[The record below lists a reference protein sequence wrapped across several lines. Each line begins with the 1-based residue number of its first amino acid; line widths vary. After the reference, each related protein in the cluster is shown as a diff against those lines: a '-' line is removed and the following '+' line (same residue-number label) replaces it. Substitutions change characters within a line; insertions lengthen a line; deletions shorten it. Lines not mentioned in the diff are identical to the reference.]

1 VTRNTGW
8 FTGTDPG
15 TGGRNPIRIRV
26 TDHMPSTHRPG
37 VAPGSLLR
45 RKSIDATLAAREREG
60 ERLRREL
67 TGRDL
72 AVIGIGV
79 IIGAGIFVVTGAAAA
94 TEAGPGVTLSFALAA
109 LGCGLAALCYAELA
123 SMVPAA
129 GSAYTFAYASFG
141 QVVAFMIGWDL
152 ALELTIGA
160 AAVTI
165 GWAGYLNATLDQVFG
180 VTLPESITT
189 PPGEGGVANLVG
201 LVVLALLAVPLLRGV
216 RMSAR
221 ATTILVGITLAVLA
235 LVVVVGAT
243 EFDPDNWSPYLPFG
257 WDGVLAGASLV
268 FFAFIGF
275 DIVATMAEETRDPA
289 RDIKVGILGSL
300 ALVTVLYIV
309 VAGVVTGMA
318 PYRQLGSEAPLADA
332 FERLDLTWAAALVYT
347 GALVALTKTV
357 LVDLLGQ
364 SRVSFAMARDRL
376 LPPALAATHPR
387 FGTPHRI
394 SLIALAIVA
403 AVSCLMPF
411 RDVTEMVNIG
421 TLFAFT
427 VVAGGVLVLR
437 RTEPDRERPFRTPAV
452 WLVAPGAIVVS
463 IALLTQLSPVTW
475 LRFLVWM
482 AIGLVLYF
490 AWSRRAATAELDRA
504 EARLRAG

>member
-1 VTRNTGW
+1 
-8 FTGTDPG
+8 
-15 TGGRNPIRIRV
+15 
-26 TDHMPSTHRPG
+26 MPSE
-37 VAPGSLLR
+37 LLR
-45 RKSIDATLAAREREG
+45 RKTIAATLADREREG

-67 TGRDL
+67 RGLDL

-129 GSAYTFAYASFG
+129 GSAYTFSYVAFG
-141 QVVAFMIGWDL
+141 ELIAFMIGWDL

-160 AAVTI
+160 SAVTI
-165 GWAGYLNATLDQVFG
+165 GWSGYLNSTLDQVLG
-180 VTLPESITT
+180 ITLPEAITT
-189 PPGEGGVANLVG
+189 PPGEGGVANLIG
-201 LVVLALLAVPLLRGV
+201 LLVLAALAFPLIRGV
-216 RMSAR
+216 ALSAR
-221 ATTILVGITLAVLA
+221 TTGVLVAITLAVLT
-235 LVVVVGAT
+235 LVVAVGLT
-243 EFDPDNWSPYLPFG
+243 ELDLDNWSPYLPFG

-275 DIVATMAEETRDPA
+275 DIVATMAEETREPE
-289 RDIKVGILGSL
+289 RDVKVGILGSL
-300 ALVTVLYIV
+300 ALVTVLYVV
-309 VAGVVTGMA
+309 VAAVVTGMA
-318 PYRQLGSEAPLADA
+318 PYPELGSEAPLADA

-364 SRVSFAMARDRL
+364 SRVAFAMARDRL
-376 LPPALAATHPR
+376 LPATLARTHPR
-387 FGTPHRI
+387 YGTPYRI
-394 SLIALAIVA
+394 TLLALGVVA
-403 AVSCLMPF
+403 LVSCLMPF

-427 VVAGGVLVLR
+427 LVSGGVLVLR
-437 RTEPDRERPFRTPAV
+437 RLEPDRPRPFRTPAV
-452 WLVAPGAIVVS
+452 WVVAPGAIVVS
-463 IALLTQLSPVTW
+463 IALMAQLSLVTW

-482 AIGLVLYF
+482 ALGLVVYF
-490 AWSRRAATAELDRA
+490 GFSRRASRVPA
-504 EARLRAG
+504 